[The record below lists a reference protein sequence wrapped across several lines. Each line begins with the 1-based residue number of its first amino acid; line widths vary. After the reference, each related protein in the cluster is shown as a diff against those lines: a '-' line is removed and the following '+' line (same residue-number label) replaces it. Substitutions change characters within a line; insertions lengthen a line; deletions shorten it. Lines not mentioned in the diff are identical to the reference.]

1 MIYQGEPKKF
11 FPFVMRKYIKC
22 FELKFVKQQD
32 VVYLSDLYRTRL
44 VNFDKQYLPPELY
57 FYLVLEEL
65 FLSGS
70 ERCFLSIPNY
80 YSHCSSMLT
89 Q

>member
-1 MIYQGEPKKF
+1 M
-11 FPFVMRKYIKC
+11 
-22 FELKFVKQQD
+22 KQQD
-32 VVYLSDLYRTRL
+32 VVYLSDLHRLRL
-44 VNFDKQYLPPELY
+44 VNLDKLYLPPKTIIVLLC
-57 FYLVLEEL
+57 FHLVLEEL

-70 ERCFLSIPNY
+70 ENCFLSIPNY